1 MTEQERARWEQF
13 CRTGAVSD
21 YLEYR
26 AEAVKRRPA
35 PQEEPKDAA
44 WNQSRGPLGQKPG
57 GP

>member
-1 MTEQERARWEQF
+1 MTHQEQALWEQF

-26 AEAVKRRPA
+26 AEAAQTRPA

-44 WNQSRGPLGQKPG
+44 WNQSPGPLRQKPG